1 MCFYSNRS
9 LHFGNGG
16 DFNHLPNVSLCGGTN
31 SYCRVYNRMSVLF
44 VIVSVLLERQ
54 IERQIETDRQANRQ
68 RLTDRQ
74 RQTDSD
80 RQTDRDRQRDRQL

>member
-16 DFNHLPNVSLCGGTN
+16 DFNHLSNVSLCGGTN
-31 SYCRVYNRMSVLF
+31 SYCGVYNRMSILF
-44 VIVSVLLERQ
+44 VIVSVLL
-54 IERQIETDRQANRQ
+54 ERQIETDRQANRQ

-74 RQTDSD
+74 RQTDND

>member
-16 DFNHLPNVSLCGGTN
+16 DFNHLSNVSLCGGTN
-31 SYCRVYNRMSVLF
+31 SYCGVYNRMSILF

-54 IERQIETDRQANRQ
+54 IERQIETDRQANTQ
-68 RLTDRQ
+68 TATDRQ
-74 RQTDSD
+74 TER
-80 RQTDRDRQRDRQL
+80 